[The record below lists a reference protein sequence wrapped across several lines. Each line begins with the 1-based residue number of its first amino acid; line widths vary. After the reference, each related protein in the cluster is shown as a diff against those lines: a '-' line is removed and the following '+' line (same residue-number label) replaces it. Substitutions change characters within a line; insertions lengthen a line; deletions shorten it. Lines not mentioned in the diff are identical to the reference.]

1 MKLTSKI
8 DNFQQVCSVFDCVR
22 LKLGGGGVDISKE
35 LNRQILTYGY
45 PPPRVKALTSA
56 LDSGE
61 VSSTFGHANAIFWFF
76 DPIRNQFLKK

>member
-1 MKLTSKI
+1 MG
-8 DNFQQVCSVFDCVR
+8 
-22 LKLGGGGVDISKE
+22 GGGGVDISKE

-61 VSSTFGHANAIFWFF
+61 VSSTFGHANAIFLFF
-76 DPIRNQFLKK
+76 DPIKNQFLKK

>member
-1 MKLTSKI
+1 M
-8 DNFQQVCSVFDCVR
+8 
-22 LKLGGGGVDISKE
+22 GGGGVDISKE

-61 VSSTFGHANAIFWFF
+61 VQMQFF
-76 DPIRNQFLKK
+76 CFLTL